1 MHIEL
6 TDHLRCLSDHAES
19 FLVLLP
25 DAMDG
30 RRVLR
35 GTLGC
40 PVCGSIVPVEDGI
53 AEFGGGGPSDG
64 HTGLSAEAVAAFLG
78 VSGPGGYVALVGGA
92 TAVAAE
98 LGALLPGIALVL
110 VNPPAGTADSHRGS
124 VLRGGRLPLKQN
136 SLRGVVVGRDA
147 AETTGWVSDAIGA
160 VLPGLRVVV
169 EGGAPPAVGVELLAT
184 AEGCWVGKKQGGG
197 RREEGGGH
205 SE

>member
-25 DAMDG
+25 DLMDG

-40 PVCGSIVPVEDGI
+40 PVCGRVVPVEQGV
-53 AEFGGGGPSDG
+53 AEFGAGPPSDG
-64 HTGLSAEAVAAFLG
+64 RTVLSAEAISAFLG
-78 VSGPGGYVALVGGA
+78 VSGPGGFLALAGGV

-98 LGALLPGIALVL
+98 LAALLPGIALVL
-110 VNPPAGTADSHRGS
+110 VNPPAGTADSVMGS
-124 VLRGGRLPLKQN
+124 VLRAGRLPLKQG
-136 SLRGVVVGRDA
+136 SMRGVVIGRDA
-147 AETTGWVSDAIGA
+147 AEADGWITDAIGA

-169 EGGAPPAVGVELLAT
+169 EGGGPPPDGVELLAMV
-184 AEGCWVGKKQGGG
+184 EGCWVGKKQGTGK
-197 RREEGGGH
+197 REERGGSGA
-205 SE
+205 